1 MTITRNFIDG
11 SLLAKAKDGNRR
23 AIREVLGHLEE
34 SLRPLAGQ
42 DEVIEW
48 LLGAV
53 RRIRDGEDPNAA
65 FAWSPNGRPSECLEL
80 ERWNWARWVETL
92 GREDGVTP
100 TSAIR
105 LVGLAAQKSGVNGTI
120 QDAWDRYRHS
130 NTPDDIFPIPPE
142 ASERI
147 RAFEARLATL
157 RAQKKKP

>member
-1 MTITRNFIDG
+1 MTITRNLIDG

-80 ERWNWARWVETL
+80 ERWNWARWRRTPRPSTARPAVRRAGANSIASRALTGRTSATTSSNPWACIATRCWPAASSYCWRVETWQ
-92 GREDGVTP
+92 V
-100 TSAIR
+100 
-105 LVGLAAQKSGVNGTI
+105 
-120 QDAWDRYRHS
+120 H
-130 NTPDDIFPIPPE
+130 
-142 ASERI
+142 
-147 RAFEARLATL
+147 
-157 RAQKKKP
+157 